1 MNSGTPIDWPIG
13 SSSPNIR
20 WTYVVAYL
28 KDLFLS
34 LTTSFYSSQSDRFP
48 LLLLLQDTRTTIGR
62 DRLNAFNVASG
73 VQLAG

>member
-48 LLLLLQDTRTTIGR
+48 LLLLL
-62 DRLNAFNVASG
+62 
-73 VQLAG
+73 